1 MPPGFK
7 ADEALVALAEKC
19 MQAEENIQVVKGMI
33 ATGDSF
39 MSDPNRVATIR
50 DKFENLYAVEME
62 ARLLHKYATNMK
74 FRLLSFAHFLI
85 LLVKNQMFHLIS
97 FRSSASSF
105 YKLYRKS
112 VRRVK
117 VM

>member
-19 MQAEENIQVVKGMI
+19 MQAEENIQ

-50 DKFENLYAVEME
+50 DKFE
-62 ARLLHKYATNMK
+62 
-74 FRLLSFAHFLI
+74 
-85 LLVKNQMFHLIS
+85 
-97 FRSSASSF
+97 
-105 YKLYRKS
+105 KS
-112 VRRVK
+112 LCGRNGSGDCCTS
-117 VM
+117 MPPI